1 MEMKT
6 NAANRKDVVKALS
19 EFLGVP
25 SEYQGPP
32 TFGYTVGEA
41 TVDREGNVH
50 IEDEGKGEEI
60 RIMLTEKGLMEAE
73 GTIAEIS
80 IPLTNHT
87 MQSIKNLIYMIHSKQ
102 YLLGKAV
109 GRENLK
115 VSDKLIERLE
125 TEEILTRERVIEI
138 IGEEE
143 TEGIRFSEDAI
154 HFGGFPTEGNSMEA
168 YCDLVA
174 RMAKASI
181 TSKRVNPKP
190 TIVEN
195 EKYYM
200 RVWLVRLGL
209 DGKAGEAT
217 RREILKNLKGHTA
230 FKDEAAQE
238 RWKEQQKARKQ
249 NATSEN

>member
-1 MEMKT
+1 MEIKT
-6 NAANRKDVVKALS
+6 NAANRKEVVKALS
-19 EFLGVP
+19 EFLGAP
-25 SEYQGPP
+25 SKYQGPP

-41 TVDREGNVH
+41 TVDREGYVH
-50 IEDEGKGEEI
+50 IEEEGKGEEI
-60 RIMLTEKGLMEAE
+60 RIMLTEKGMTEAE
-73 GTIAEIS
+73 ETVAEIS
-80 IPLTNHT
+80 VPITGHT
-87 MQSIKNLIYMIHSKQ
+87 TQSIKNLIYMIHSKQ

-115 VSDKLIERLE
+115 VSDRLVERLE
-125 TEEILTRERVIEI
+125 TEETLTRERVIEI

-154 HFGGFPTEGNSMEA
+154 HFGGFPTEGSSMEA

-174 RMAKASI
+174 RMSKASI
-181 TSKRVNPKP
+181 TGKRVNPRP

-209 DGKAGEAT
+209 DGKEGEAT
-217 RREILKNLKGHTA
+217 RKEILKNLKGHTA
-230 FKDEAAQE
+230 FRDEAAQE
-238 RWKEQQKARKQ
+238 RWKEQQRARKQ
-249 NATSEN
+249 KAASAE